1 LKGESPERIK
11 FLRKI
16 IETAPPCLKLSICL
30 VGCLFAA
37 IGKEKEYYLAYFN
50 DSQPGSTIINLPED
64 SFYSIEIIDTWNMT
78 ITPVEKK
85 FSGYS
90 LIELPSKTIY
100 SIKNCETEIK

>member
-1 LKGESPERIK
+1 
-11 FLRKI
+11 
-16 IETAPPCLKLSICL
+16 
-30 VGCLFAA
+30 
-37 IGKEKEYYLAYFN
+37 LAYFN

-90 LIELPSKTIY
+90 LIELPSKPYIALR
-100 SIKNCETEIK
+100 IVKQK